1 MAPQFSRSTPFFR
14 RGFTLVELLVV
25 MAIFAVIATIGIY
38 AMQPFSARSTV
49 TNSGIIVQQWLN
61 AAKMRA
67 VRNRV
72 PCGIRLLPGDEIVAD
87 DGTPLPSM
95 VTKCVFIEQPDDI
108 LGAGI
113 FTADTITR
121 KVFTLPANS
130 AMPATLP
137 PRSFLEV
144 NGGTLH
150 EIESG
155 GGTTIRLVNQ
165 FPYAI
170 PQNSGVLYRIILPP
184 LISTSPSATAS
195 TQEVLRLQRGSAINL
210 TANSS
215 LNVAP
220 NNVPANFTTPYALS
234 LLSPPLPLDIMFA
247 PNGAVT
253 TANINGDKIALWI
266 TGTRR
271 NNSTT
276 LPIDPMQ
283 GQPTIVV
290 IATRTGAIGAFPADK
305 TPGGNPY
312 SQVP

>member
-1 MAPQFSRSTPFFR
+1 MAPQSSISTPFFR

-113 FTADTITR
+113 VTDGADKMR
-121 KVFTLPANS
+121 FTLPANS

-184 LISTSPSATAS
+184 LISTSTSATAS

-234 LLSPPLPLDIMFA
+234 VLSPPLDIMFA

>member
-1 MAPQFSRSTPFFR
+1 MTPQSSVATTFLR
-14 RGFTLVELLVV
+14 RGFTLIELLVV

-38 AMQPFSARSTV
+38 AVQPFSARSTV

-72 PCGIRLLPGDEIVAD
+72 PCGIRFLPGDEIVAD
-87 DGTPLPSM
+87 DGTPLQSM

-108 LGAGI
+108 LGSGI
-113 FTADTITR
+113 FTPGAS
-121 KVFTLPANS
+121 KKAFTLLQPLQS
-130 AMPATLP
+130 PLL

-150 EIESG
+150 EIQSG
-155 GGTTIRLVNQ
+155 SGTSITLIND
-165 FPYAI
+165 FPYTI

-184 LISTSPSATAS
+184 LISSTTAATAS

-210 TANSS
+210 TANAN
-215 LNVAP
+215 LNSPP
-220 NNVPANFTTPYALS
+220 NNISTNFTTPYALGVVT
-234 LLSPPLPLDIMFA
+234 PPMDIMFA

-253 TANINGDKIALWI
+253 TTNINGDKIALWI

-271 NNSTT
+271 NNIPNP
-276 LPIDPMQ
+276 PIDPMQ

-290 IATRTGAIGAFPADK
+290 IATRTGAIGGFPADK
-305 TPGGNPY
+305 TPSGNPY

>member
-1 MAPQFSRSTPFFR
+1 MAPQSSISTPCFR

-113 FTADTITR
+113 VTDGADKMR
-121 KVFTLPANS
+121 FTLPANS

-155 GGTTIRLVNQ
+155 DGTTIRLVNQ

-184 LISTSPSATAS
+184 LISTSTSATAS

-234 LLSPPLPLDIMFA
+234 VLSPPLDIMFA

-290 IATRTGAIGAFPADK
+290 IATRTGAIGAFPADM